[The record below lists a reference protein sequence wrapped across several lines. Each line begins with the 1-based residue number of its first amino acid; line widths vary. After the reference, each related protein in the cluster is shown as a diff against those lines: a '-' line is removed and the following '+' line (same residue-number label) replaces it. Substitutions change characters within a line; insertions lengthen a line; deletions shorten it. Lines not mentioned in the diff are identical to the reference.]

1 MAAAHGARRL
11 LGNPEEEARADPCL
25 GQRRARPGLSHRRAG
40 ECMKPAIH
48 DASARQNSG
57 EPLSVI
63 GQAGGRNNGPRRPAM
78 SAEDEIVKLA
88 DRPTHELRLSW
99 RKLYRRGPPLGL
111 SRDLM
116 IRVLAN
122 KMQERAYGGPSPSM
136 SRRLRTLAGEFEKG
150 GPSFD
155 LGVVLKTGARL
166 VRQWRG
172 HAHTVLVLEDG
183 FEYEGQRYRSLTMI
197 AARITGAHWSGPRV
211 FGMTTRFSRSLS
223 TPVGPG
229 HE

>member
-1 MAAAHGARRL
+1 M
-11 LGNPEEEARADPCL
+11 
-25 GQRRARPGLSHRRAG
+25 
-40 ECMKPAIH
+40 
-48 DASARQNSG
+48 
-57 EPLSVI
+57 
-63 GQAGGRNNGPRRPAM
+63 
-78 SAEDEIVKLA
+78 
-88 DRPTHELRLSW
+88 
-99 RKLYRRGPPLGL
+99 GL

-136 SRRLRTLAGEFEKG
+136 NRRLSTLEGEFERG
-150 GPSFD
+150 SSSFD
-155 LGVVLKTGARL
+155 PGVVLKAGARL

-197 AARITGAHWSGPRV
+197 AARITGAHWSGPRF
-211 FGMTTRFSRSLS
+211 FGVTKRPSRSLS
-223 TPVGPG
+223 TAVGPG

>member
-1 MAAAHGARRL
+1 M
-11 LGNPEEEARADPCL
+11 
-25 GQRRARPGLSHRRAG
+25 RPV
-40 ECMKPAIH
+40 IH
-48 DASARQNSG
+48 DATARQNSG

-63 GQAGGRNNGPRRPAM
+63 GQAGGRNNGPRRPAV
-78 SAEDEIVKLA
+78 SAEDEIAELA

-99 RKLYRRGPPLGL
+99 RKLYRREPPVGL
-111 SRDLM
+111 SRDVM
-116 IRVLAN
+116 IRGLAN

-136 SRRLRTLAGEFEKG
+136 NRRLNTLVGEFEKG
-150 GPSFD
+150 SLSFD
-155 LGVVLKTGARL
+155 PGVVLKTGARL

-197 AARITGAHWSGPRV
+197 AARITGAHWSGPRF
-211 FGMTTRFSRSLS
+211 FGMTKRISRSLS
-223 TPVGPG
+223 ATVGPG

>member
-1 MAAAHGARRL
+1 M
-11 LGNPEEEARADPCL
+11 
-25 GQRRARPGLSHRRAG
+25 RPV
-40 ECMKPAIH
+40 IH
-48 DASARQNSG
+48 NASARQNSG

-63 GQAGGRNNGPRRPAM
+63 GQAGGRNNGPGRPAI
-78 SAEDEIVKLA
+78 SAEDEIAELA

-99 RKLYRRGPPLGL
+99 RKLYRREPPLGL

-136 SRRLRTLAGEFEKG
+136 SRRLSTLAGVFEKG

-172 HAHTVLVLEDG
+172 HTHTVLVLEDG

-197 AARITGAHWSGPRV
+197 AARITGAHWSGPRF
-211 FGMTTRFSRSLS
+211 FGMTKRISRSLS
-223 TPVGPG
+223 TAVGPG

>member
-1 MAAAHGARRL
+1 MR
-11 LGNPEEEARADPCL
+11 
-25 GQRRARPGLSHRRAG
+25 
-40 ECMKPAIH
+40 PAIH
-48 DASARQNSG
+48 DATARQNSG

-63 GQAGGRNNGPRRPAM
+63 GQAGDRSDGLRCSDIA
-78 SAEDEIVKLA
+78 AESEIAGLP

-99 RKLYRRGPPLGL
+99 RRLYRREPPVGL

-122 KMQERAYGGPSPSM
+122 KLQERAHGGPSLAM
-136 SRRLRTLAGEFEKG
+136 KRHLNTLAGEFEKG
-150 GPSFD
+150 RLSFD
-155 LGVVLKTGARL
+155 PGVVLKTGARL

-197 AARITGAHWSGPRV
+197 AARITGAHWSGPRF
-211 FGMTTRFSRSLS
+211 FGVTKRTSRSLS
-223 TPVGPG
+223 IAAGSG
-229 HE
+229 DE

>member
-1 MAAAHGARRL
+1 
-11 LGNPEEEARADPCL
+11 
-25 GQRRARPGLSHRRAG
+25 
-40 ECMKPAIH
+40 
-48 DASARQNSG
+48 
-57 EPLSVI
+57 
-63 GQAGGRNNGPRRPAM
+63 M
-78 SAEDEIVKLA
+78 SAEDEIAEFA

-99 RKLYRRGPPLGL
+99 RKLYRREPPVGL

-116 IRVLAN
+116 IRGLAN

-136 SRRLRTLAGEFEKG
+136 SRRLNTLAGEFEKG

-155 LGVVLKTGARL
+155 PGVVLKTGARL

-172 HAHTVLVLEDG
+172 HAHTVLVLADG

-197 AARITGAHWSGPRV
+197 AARITGAHWSGPRF
-211 FGMTTRFSRSLS
+211 FGLIKRTSRSRS
-223 TPVGPG
+223 TAAETG